1 MQIAMGTPGEDTI
14 TLTIAP
20 FIDSKDS
27 LKRKLP
33 ADGNEY
39 VEPTKK
45 KAKRA
50 PRTTDAQRQAV
61 LVGSNMSSVI
71 TLRL

>member
-45 KAKRA
+45 AKRA